1 MQDALAFINEPLSP
15 EAHRLACEAR
25 DWIRR
30 GVVPG
35 SPSWGVTMK
44 LIRDKRGPQCAQQ
57 LEAAIDAW
65 YTTREAWLPALVATL
80 APYTSAAAGE
90 AVGGGDE
97 TRSARARGA
106 RAPDDS
112 IPPTSSPRPGGLLAR
127 MRYSPG

>member
-30 GVVPG
+30 GVVPC

-80 APYTSAAAGE
+80 APSHPPQRARPLAAAMKLEG
-90 AVGGGDE
+90 
-97 TRSARARGA
+97 TSSRCTGA
-106 RAPDDS
+106 RRQHS
-112 IPPTSSPRPGGLLAR
+112 THLITSPGGLLAR